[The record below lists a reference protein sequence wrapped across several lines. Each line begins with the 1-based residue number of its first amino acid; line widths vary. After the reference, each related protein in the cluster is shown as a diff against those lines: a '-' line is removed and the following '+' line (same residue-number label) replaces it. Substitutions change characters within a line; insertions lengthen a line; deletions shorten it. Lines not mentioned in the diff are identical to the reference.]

1 MVAATCFFPKQGPG
15 KGFSRK
21 GTCPVKFT
29 DFLDTPVSSSLPL
42 PTMTRI
48 SRLTLAA
55 ALLLALAVLPY
66 AFSQGDEPDSLKEDI
81 LATSDSLS
89 SANSNRLLGG
99 GEDITLLDL
108 FKKTGYFIYPLGAF
122 SIWALYLILANL
134 FILSEGRLVPSRVAA
149 RVQELLAA
157 GNLEGVEDIVKRR
170 SDLLSLMVQAGL
182 NKAGRDPG
190 LIETSME
197 GSISREIVS
206 LHNRIRRLADIGN
219 LAPMLGL
226 LGTVWGMIRVF
237 KEISIDSNA
246 MVANWSSALAD
257 GVALAMLTTVLGLVI
272 GIPSL
277 FFYYIYRSKMA
288 KVVGRLE
295 ALGTDL
301 ADLLS
306 SQRGVPPTHIGGDE
320 TVLMGA
326 KR

>member
-1 MVAATCFFPKQGPG
+1 M
-15 KGFSRK
+15 
-21 GTCPVKFT
+21 
-29 DFLDTPVSSSLPL
+29 
-42 PTMTRI
+42 
-48 SRLTLAA
+48 
-55 ALLLALAVLPY
+55 
-66 AFSQGDEPDSLKEDI
+66 EDI
-81 LATSDSLS
+81 LVTSGSVPTSDSTGLV
-89 SANSNRLLGG
+89 GG

-108 FKKTGYFIYPLGAF
+108 LWKTGWFIYPLGAF
-122 SIWALYLILANL
+122 SIWAVYLILANL
-134 FILSEGRLVPSRVAA
+134 FVLSEGRLVPSRVAA
-149 RVQELLAA
+149 RVQDLLAA
-157 GNLEGVEDIVKRR
+157 GNLEAVEDIVKRR

-182 NKAGRDPG
+182 SKAGRDPG

-197 GSISREIVS
+197 GSISREIAS

-226 LGTVWGMIRVF
+226 LGTVWGMVGVF

-306 SQRGVPPTHIGGDE
+306 SQRRLPPTHLGGDE